1 MFSFFYCAHH
11 WPLARYITLD
21 RPIVTSRITTKS
33 HYSSFINKA
42 PFPFLFFFFPF
53 IQFITLTP
61 WLLKFYWYATTMTH
75 LSRRAHR
82 STRSQNP
89 VHTFLKTTRSFL
101 YPFLD
106 TQYQPIDLYTALTT
120 MLPFFTTRKK
130 INQLNRTFL
139 IDRKQQTH
147 ARYKCSIV
155 IHTPTRQSPSIL
167 TTSSGSRP
175 KRVYLCMQL
184 HSRQP
189 SKKDINTNYSRALKT
204 RASEGAVK
212 MRVWFSPGRPAYK

>member
-1 MFSFFYCAHH
+1 
-11 WPLARYITLD
+11 
-21 RPIVTSRITTKS
+21 
-33 HYSSFINKA
+33 
-42 PFPFLFFFFPF
+42 
-53 IQFITLTP
+53 
-61 WLLKFYWYATTMTH
+61 MTH

-101 YPFLD
+101 YSFLD

-120 MLPFFTTRKK
+120 MLPFFFYHQKK
-130 INQLNRTFL
+130 KNQQNRTFL

-155 IHTPTRQSPSIL
+155 IHTPTRQLPSIL

-212 MRVWFSPGRPAYK
+212 MRV